1 MAFTAEVCFVA
12 LLIEDPDLVLDT
24 TVDPDDGRWTMRAC
38 AVLDMLETVRADEVA
53 IGNLILP
60 HRRLHHEPHILYSM
74 PGQPRMSRYLWF
86 NQSAGY

>member
-60 HRRLHHEPHILYSM
+60 HRRLHHEPPHPLLDA
-74 PGQPRMSRYLWF
+74 RTTE
-86 NQSAGY
+86 NE

>member
-24 TVDPDDGRWTMRAC
+24 TVDLDDGRWTMRAC

-60 HRRLHHEPHILYSM
+60 HRRLHHEPPHPLLDA
-74 PGQPRMSRYLWF
+74 RTTE
-86 NQSAGY
+86 NE